1 MKGPLGALRRILVLV
16 LGVVLCLTGCGG
28 SAPVEQELFAMD
40 TVMRLRLWGP
50 EAQQACVELQK
61 LLQTLEAQYS
71 VTRAGSL
78 LDQLN
83 GGQTVE
89 LEPDQAALLAQT
101 IALSRRTGGALDP
114 TLYPVTLLW
123 GFTTGSYRVPDEAE
137 IRQALS
143 RTGLDKLQLTDRSA
157 ALAPGAKLD
166 LGAVAKGWAGGQA
179 VNLLEGLNG
188 VECALLALGGN
199 VQTYGAKPDGR
210 PWEIGIQDPFGSGT
224 AGILQLEGTW
234 AVVTSGGYQRY
245 FESDGHRYCHI
256 LDPATGA
263 PADSGLASV
272 TIVARDGLLA
282 DGLSTAL
289 YVMGLEQGEAF
300 WRDAGDFEVVWITD
314 AGAVYA
320 TQGLASALTDCTY
333 EVVRP

>member
-1 MKGPLGALRRILVLV
+1 MKGTLGALRRILILV
-16 LGVVLCLTGCGG
+16 LGLALCLTGCSE
-28 SAPVEQELFAMD
+28 SAPIEQELFAMD

-50 EAQQACVELQK
+50 EAQQAGVQLEQ
-61 LLQTLEAQYS
+61 LLQTLESQYS

-78 LDQLN
+78 LDRLN
-83 GGQTVE
+83 GGQAVE
-89 LEPDQAALLAQT
+89 LAPDQAALLAQT
-101 IALSRRTGGALDP
+101 MELSRRTGGALDP

-123 GFTTGSYRVPDEAE
+123 GFTTGSYRVPGEAE

-143 RTGLDKLQLTDRSA
+143 HTGLDKLQLTDRSA
-157 ALAPGAKLD
+157 ALAPGAMLD
-166 LGAVAKGWAGGQA
+166 LGAVAKGWAAVQA
-179 VNLLEGLNG
+179 IHLLEGLDG

-199 VQTYGAKPDGR
+199 VQTYGVKPDGR

-224 AGILQLEGTW
+224 AGILHLEGTW
-234 AVVTSGGYQRY
+234 SVVTSGGYQRY
-245 FESDGHRYCHI
+245 FESDGRRYCHI

-300 WRDAGDFEVVWITD
+300 WRDAGDFEAVWITD

-320 TQGLASALTDCTY
+320 TEGLAPALTNCTY